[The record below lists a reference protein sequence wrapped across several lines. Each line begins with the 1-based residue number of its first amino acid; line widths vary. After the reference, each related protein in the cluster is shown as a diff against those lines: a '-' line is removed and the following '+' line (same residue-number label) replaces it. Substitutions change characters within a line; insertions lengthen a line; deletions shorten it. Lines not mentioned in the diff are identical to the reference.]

1 MGVVRQTNFRV
12 DQDTADKFREFCAAA
27 GMNQAQGFDHV
38 MQVLELD
45 RAKEAV
51 PSRATEIEE
60 YEMHVKAIM
69 SAYMNSLEINN
80 NAEDRIKEQF
90 STALESKDKT
100 IQDLQAQIMRLKD
113 EKDAAEQ
120 MATGAAE
127 TAAQSMKETAAAT
140 ERAESVSQLVAE
152 KDRTIGTLAEKL
164 AAAEAKSEGY
174 DALEQEKKESQEQ
187 IRTLQITIEEQ
198 KKDHAVEIKDL
209 QRDME
214 RKLSDARK
222 DAELEVVNKVAE
234 KERELNVKMLQLER
248 ENAKLQA
255 KIEILEEK
263 LQSEE

>member
-1 MGVVRQTNFRV
+1 MGEVRQTNFRV

-140 ERAESVSQLVAE
+140 ERAEYVSQLVAE

-174 DALEQEKKESQEQ
+174 DALEQEKKESQ
-187 IRTLQITIEEQ
+187 EQ

>member
-1 MGVVRQTNFRV
+1 MSFEERMELTASGNKDWQYLQAALIMVERNKGTILDGFRGLII
-12 DQDTADKFREFCAAA
+12 EA
-27 GMNQAQGFDHV
+27 GMS
-38 MQVLELD
+38 ELKNIQKYG
-45 RAKEAV
+45 ACYFNCV
-51 PSRATEIEE
+51 GGHTFGVE
-60 YEMHVKAIM
+60 YDMFC
-69 SAYMNSLEINN
+69 
-80 NAEDRIKEQF
+80 RIKEQF

-120 MATGAAE
+120 MATGAVE

-187 IRTLQITIEEQ
+187 IRTLQLTIEEQ

-214 RKLSDARK
+214 RKLS
-222 DAELEVVNKVAE
+222 VHG
-234 KERELNVKMLQLER
+234 KML
-248 ENAKLQA
+248 NWK
-255 KIEILEEK
+255 
-263 LQSEE
+263 